1 MTPVPAAGLSEV
13 GTAFCLAMILL
24 VPLAALGLCLM
35 NTGLGRS
42 RSAAHTML
50 TALCITATAALVYF
64 FCGFSWQGAAGRAAH
79 VFTVAGKPWNWIAAE
94 PMFFRGLP
102 LDGSGSDSGA
112 SLAALLQM
120 FSVGLAALIPL
131 GAGTDRWR
139 MAPACVSS
147 ALMAGL
153 SYPLFA
159 HWAWGGGWLAQL
171 GLHYGLG
178 RGYVDAGGAGCIQV
192 AGGLAALSIAWIL
205 GPRRGKY
212 AASGMAAAIPGHH
225 TVFVLLS
232 CFLALM
238 GWFGLNAS
246 GAMLFA
252 GAAPGEVVLIAV
264 NTMLSA
270 GLATLAA
277 ALITRARFGR
287 PDASLCAN
295 GWVGGLVASSAG
307 CVFMPPAVAAL
318 TGLVAGALVTLSVEW
333 IDLYLAVDD
342 PGGSISVHAVA
353 GVWGLL
359 ALGMFGRIPAGRVL
373 NGVGSGAGDSGQWL
387 AQLVGVATLF
397 GCVLPL
403 TYSLN
408 WLLNRFLPQRV
419 SAEGEWQGMDLT
431 ELGAGA
437 YPEFV
442 IHREDFI
449 QR

>member
-1 MTPVPAAGLSEV
+1 MTDV
-13 GTAFCLAMILL
+13 GTALCFVMILL
-24 VPLAALGLCLM
+24 VPLAALGLALM

-50 TALCITATAALVYF
+50 TALCIMATAALAYF
-64 FCGFSWQGAAGRAAH
+64 VCGFSWQGVAGRAAH
-79 VFTVAGKPWNWIAAE
+79 VLSVAGKPWSWAGAE
-94 PMFFRGLP
+94 APFFSSLP
-102 LDGSGSDSGA
+102 LDGSTP
-112 SLAALLQM
+112 SLVALLQM

-139 MAPACVSS
+139 LGPACVSS
-147 ALMAGL
+147 ALMAGFI
-153 SYPLFA
+153 YPLFA
-159 HWAWGGGWLAQL
+159 HWAWGGGWLSQL
-171 GLHYGLG
+171 GAHYGMG
-178 RGYVDAGGAGCIQV
+178 RGYLDAGGAGCIQV
-192 AGGLAALSIAWIL
+192 TGGLTALSIAWIL

-212 AASGMAAAIPGHH
+212 APSGMAAAIPGHH

-232 CFLALM
+232 CFLAWL
-238 GWFGLNAS
+238 GWCGLNSS

-252 GAAPGEVVLIAV
+252 GVAPGTLVLIAV

-270 GLATLAA
+270 GSSALAA
-277 ALITRARFGR
+277 AVITRARFGR

-307 CVFMPPAVAAL
+307 CAFMAPAVAAL

-333 IDLYLAVDD
+333 IDLYLGVDD
-342 PGGSISVHAVA
+342 PGGSVSVHAIA

-359 ALGMFGRIPAGRVL
+359 ALGMFGRVQA
-373 NGVGSGAGDSGQWL
+373 AQWL

-397 GCVLPL
+397 GFVLPVAY
-403 TYSLN
+403 TAN

-419 SAEGEWQGMDLT
+419 SPEGEWQGMDLY

>member
-1 MTPVPAAGLSEV
+1 MTEV
-13 GTAFCLAMILL
+13 GTALCFVMILM
-24 VPLAALGLCLM
+24 VPLAALGLGLM

-50 TALCITATAALVYF
+50 TALSIMATAALAYF
-64 FCGFSWQGAAGRAAH
+64 VCGFSWQGVAGHAAC
-79 VFTVAGKPWNWIAAE
+79 VLNVAGKPWSWLGAE
-94 PMFFRGLP
+94 APFLGGLP
-102 LDGSGSDSGA
+102 LDGSPA
-112 SLAALLQM
+112 SLVVLLQM
-120 FSVGLAALIPL
+120 FSAGMAALIPL

-139 MAPACVSS
+139 LAPACASS

-153 SYPLFA
+153 IYPLFA
-159 HWAWGGGWLAQL
+159 HWAWGGGWLSQL
-171 GLHYGLG
+171 GIYYGMG
-178 RGYVDAGGAGCIQV
+178 RGYLDAGGAGCIQV
-192 AGGLAALSIAWIL
+192 TGGLTALSIAWIL

-212 AASGMAAAIPGHH
+212 APSGMAAAIPGHH

-232 CFLALM
+232 CFLAWM
-238 GWFGLNAS
+238 GWTGLNAS

-252 GAAPGEVVLIAV
+252 GVAPGTVVLIAV

-270 GLATLAA
+270 GMSALAA
-277 ALITRARFGR
+277 AVITRARFGR

-307 CVFMPPAVAAL
+307 CAFMAPAVAAL
-318 TGLVAGALVTLSVEW
+318 TGLVAGSLVTLSVEW
-333 IDLYLAVDD
+333 IDVYLGVDD
-342 PGGSISVHAVA
+342 PGGSISVHVIA

-359 ALGMFGRIPAGRVL
+359 ALGLFGHVPA
-373 NGVGSGAGDSGQWL
+373 GQWL

-397 GCVLPL
+397 GFVLPL
-403 TYSLN
+403 AYTTN

-419 SAEGEWQGMDLT
+419 SPEGEWQGMDLY